1 MDKEEKV
8 KENKNGRLEKW
19 QISGPP
25 GRCRATRG
33 KKSGE
38 RGVSEAMELRGSF
51 GRVEEEEK
59 KEESQGG
66 NRALAENPLRNYV
79 KIEKKT
85 LCRL

>member
-1 MDKEEKV
+1 M
-8 KENKNGRLEKW
+8 
-19 QISGPP
+19 
-25 GRCRATRG
+25 
-33 KKSGE
+33 
-38 RGVSEAMELRGSF
+38 RGSF